1 MCMSGCKTST
11 SPRVGRNSWETT
23 PEGKKKPNKQK
34 QHFRHSLRHLLP
46 SCHCWKYKLWFE
58 CSHSDKRKHLGP
70 STASQE
76 IVPHVHSSECWE
88 AAWPQGEE
96 TLLLSPSLGEKCH
109 WSPRWEQ
116 IFPKGATMPT
126 NLACSPC
133 QIFISPSLAAVRS
146 YKIRIMHYP
155 TS

>member
-1 MCMSGCKTST
+1 MQNLYFPQSGQKLLGNNT
-11 SPRVGRNSWETT
+11 RR
-23 PEGKKKPNKQK
+23 KKKTNQTKAAFQTLSTPFTPILSLLEIQIMVHKQ
-34 QHFRHSLRHLLP
+34 P
-46 SCHCWKYKLWFE
+46 E